1 MSYLL
6 TMYYIYRLMR
16 YDIMR
21 FLKAESNLLLE
32 GRVYTMRDLS
42 ASRIL
47 HYATLGCI
55 IGHSTSIT

>member
-21 FLKAESNLLLE
+21 FLQAESNSLPE
-32 GRVYTMRDLS
+32 GRVHTMRDLS
-42 ASRIL
+42 ASRIS
-47 HYATLGCI
+47 HYAALGCT
-55 IGHSTSIT
+55 IGNSTSTT